1 MSLAMMNDIKELKA
15 RVEALEADNKKLKAL
30 VVKGL
35 ERPDPR
41 PLFGKAKPSK
51 LVPPAVTA

>member
-35 ERPDPR
+35 ERHVE
-41 PLFGKAKPSK
+41 APSLLSRARK
-51 LVPPAVTA
+51 AVTA